1 MQPDVFFNSSKTFQ
15 SDSVNCFC
23 RFSPPHSLKSDR
35 CFFKF
40 CSAAGVGVKIW
51 IQILSSG
58 IRPSL
63 EYFFFFWWLSTS
75 ILYIWTQLSTL
86 VTVLF
91 TFSKQAGY
99 FSVDA
104 FEGNSRLFLICITK
118 FRQFCT
124 EFRGILYT
132 FTVHFRACTF
142 LLLLKV
148 ESVLLFLCTTCLQ
161 IILPFFLCP
170 HVRELSHK
178 ASD

>member
-1 MQPDVFFNSSKTFQ
+1 MCSLTAQ
-15 SDSVNCFC
+15 
-23 RFSPPHSLKSDR
+23 RHFSPTASTASVVFHLLIHSNLT
-35 CFFKF
+35 
-40 CSAAGVGVKIW
+40 AAFLNFAQLQESVWRYEYKYFLQVSVLH
-51 IQILSSG
+51 LS
-58 IRPSL
+58 I
-63 EYFFFFWWLSTS
+63 FFFFWWLSTS